1 MTTIVHQKQTML
13 PQYGRFQMLQ
23 THVLQVMDKGK
34 KMMLTREMM
43 STVLTLVIPNRVFVV
58 EKGTSEAD
66 YLIRTDVIDV
76 ETGEVFSDNDLFGT
90 DLSINEKKQSGPDF
104 CIFEDNDLVIRC
116 ADSDNKHF
124 KFNMK
129 PLHCPMMTLKNFDA
143 CVNTKQTKIPRR
155 FSIERMGDSGILGIT
170 PFARIPLELNH
181 TLVLLMH
188 QTNIDGVKPSYKKI
202 ILASYTVAPAYPRYL
217 NCAMLRNNMILF
229 DIGHAFILFDHEQE
243 EVLLGVNKPND
254 IPRFNSSIIQLL
266 NGLIAVVGGHHIEFR
281 DDNTTTVKYMSEILL
296 YDPVTLQVVNSKTFD
311 DPLLL
316 LTGVPVLLHDGRVM
330 LIGSHLGQGYII
342 QPIIFDPEDMSIT
355 NYSNLYM
362 TKPSNVKWITMAH
375 LIPFSPF

>member
-1 MTTIVHQKQTML
+1 
-13 PQYGRFQMLQ
+13 
-23 THVLQVMDKGK
+23 
-34 KMMLTREMM
+34 
-43 STVLTLVIPNRVFVV
+43 
-58 EKGTSEAD
+58 
-66 YLIRTDVIDV
+66 
-76 ETGEVFSDNDLFGT
+76 
-90 DLSINEKKQSGPDF
+90 
-104 CIFEDNDLVIRC
+104 
-116 ADSDNKHF
+116 
-124 KFNMK
+124 
-129 PLHCPMMTLKNFDA
+129 MMTLKNFDA
-143 CVNTKQTKIPRR
+143 CVNTKQTKILRR

-170 PFARIPLELNH
+170 PFARIPLEFNH

-217 NCAMLRNNMILF
+217 NCAMLRNNTILF
-229 DIGHAFILFDHEQE
+229 DIGHAFILFDREQG

-266 NGLIAVVGGHHIEFR
+266 NGSIAVVGGHHIEFR

-362 TKPSNVKWITMAH
+362 TKPSNVTWITMAR